1 MGLLDDC
8 KRKKVVR
15 RSQCSVQQ
23 GWISPVQRFKRHVF
37 AFRSYA
43 KLWIFHYPPLSL
55 SLFRDQADLLLF
67 SSYALFSFPSS
78 SLRVSL
84 RFNHPPRSSIIICF
98 CTPSISFEP
107 SLWWFFTIF
116 RFVGFFQK
124 LMMFERIFSY
134 LLFFYIGEIYSFFSQ
149 E

>member
-1 MGLLDDC
+1 MIVSAKKSYVGVNARSSRVEFHRYKDSRGTFLL
-8 KRKKVVR
+8 
-15 RSQCSVQQ
+15 
-23 GWISPVQRFKRHVF
+23 F
-37 AFRSYA
+37 ARMQSFEFFT
-43 KLWIFHYPPLSL
+43 IPPSL

-98 CTPSISFEP
+98 CTLSISFEP

-124 LMMFERIFSY
+124 LMMFERIFSFVFLY
-134 LLFFYIGEIYSFFSQ
+134 RRNIFVLFSGIGKRV
-149 E
+149 